1 MKILIADDHTIV
13 RDGIV
18 RVLKEAFPFAEITGI
33 SDTASLL
40 QSVSDQKW
48 DVVISDITMPP
59 GDSGLEAIKQIKEIS
74 PSTPVIIMSMH
85 TAEQYAVRAFKA
97 GAKGFLTKDTAS
109 LELVKAINT
118 VLSGKKYLSE
128 EVSMILADSFVVN
141 PNERS
146 VEGLSNRELEVFKLL
161 ANGKSVTDIAKS
173 LHLSSNTVS
182 TFRMRIF
189 EKMNFKNNLEL
200 IRYAVDCK
208 LLD

>member
-13 RDGIV
+13 RDGII
-18 RVLKEAFPFAEITGI
+18 RVLEEAFPFGEIIGV

-40 QSVSDQKW
+40 QCVLDQKW
-48 DVVISDITMPP
+48 DVIISDITMPP
-59 GDSGLEAIKQIKEIS
+59 GDSGLDALKQIKEMS
-74 PSTPVIIMSMH
+74 PATPVIIMSMH
-85 TAEQYAVRAFKA
+85 SAEQYAVRAFKS
-97 GAKGFLTKDTAS
+97 GAKGFLTKDAAS

-118 VLSGKKYLSE
+118 VLSGKKYVSE
-128 EVSMILADSFVVN
+128 EVSMILADSFVIN

-146 VEGLSNRELEVFKLL
+146 VENLSNRELEVFKLL

-200 IRYAVDCK
+200 IRYAVDSK

>member
-200 IRYAVDCK
+200 IRYAVDSK